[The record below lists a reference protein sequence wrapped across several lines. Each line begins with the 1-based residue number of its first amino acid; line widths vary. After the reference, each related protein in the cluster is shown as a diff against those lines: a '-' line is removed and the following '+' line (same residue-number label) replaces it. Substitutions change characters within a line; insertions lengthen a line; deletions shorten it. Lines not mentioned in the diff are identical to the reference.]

1 MAKKKSGDS
10 ISTKRSSP
18 NGLVIR
24 CSHEYREWI
33 KRSVEFTRSTSAAN
47 LIDKALV
54 AFMREAKF
62 KEGAPK
68 R

>member
-1 MAKKKSGDS
+1 MP
-10 ISTKRSSP
+10 KREEGSSP

-24 CSHEYREWI
+24 CSDEWREWL
-33 KRSVEFTRSTSAAN
+33 KRAAEHEQGSMAAF
-47 LIDKALV
+47 IDHAVRHYARKIG
-54 AFMREAKF
+54 F

>member
-1 MAKKKSGDS
+1 MAKKKSGDTPPS
-10 ISTKRSSP
+10 KGPKP

-24 CSHEYREWI
+24 CSPEYRDWI
-33 KRSVEFTRSTSAAN
+33 KRSVAFTRSVSAAD

-54 AFMREAKF
+54 AFMRDAGF